1 MSANVAFN
9 YICKL
14 VCKMRTRKLVSVS
27 FALSAAIV
35 LGACAKTPV
44 VNLFFAGNK
53 DVRYL
58 DTKSCV
64 PLRLRRVLN
73 HTSRKFGRVTVTSTK
88 REKSENRRKGGAKKS
103 YHLRCQAT
111 DFTVAGDRRKVMKFL
126 KNHDSVGGYSSY
138 VRHYHI
144 DTGPRRTW

>member
-1 MSANVAFN
+1 
-9 YICKL
+9 
-14 VCKMRTRKLVSVS
+14 MRTRKLVSMSVI
-27 FALSAAIV
+27 LSAAV
-35 LGACAKTPV
+35 LVGACAKTPV
-44 VNLFFAGNK
+44 VNLFLAGNK

-64 PLRLRRVLN
+64 PFRLRRVLN

-103 YHLRCQAT
+103 FHLRCQAT
-111 DFTVAGDRRKVMKFL
+111 DFTLKADRRKVLKFL
-126 KNHDSVGGYSSY
+126 KNHKGVGGYSSY